1 MQPDRKLQFL
11 EAVIREYVSTAEPVG
26 SGRLAEIF
34 DFRISPATIRLDL
47 AELEAEGFLTHPHTS
62 AGRIPTEKGYRL
74 FIEKFISTTEWNPAR
89 AAVQK
94 MEQVR
99 NDLED
104 CVRYAARLLTEA
116 TGEVALASAG
126 PEHVFYTG
134 LANLFAKPEFQNPLQ
149 VIAVSELL
157 DRVDDV
163 INDYMH
169 RSNGEPLV
177 YVGSE
182 NPFGSQCSTILVK
195 IQIAPRLEGLLGIV
209 GPMRM
214 DYQHNVA
221 VLRRMRGLVE
231 NSVR

>member
-1 MQPDRKLQFL
+1 MGFDRKEKIL
-11 EAVIREYVSTAEPVG
+11 EAVIREYVQTAEPVG

-47 AELEAEGFLTHPHTS
+47 AELEEEGLLTHPHTS

-74 FIEKFISTTEWNPAR
+74 FIEKFLSATEWNPAR
-89 AAVQK
+89 SAMQK

-99 NDLED
+99 NDFEN

-126 PEHVFYTG
+126 PDHVFYTG

-149 VIAVSELL
+149 VIEVSEVL
-157 DRVDDV
+157 DRVDDI
-163 INDYMH
+163 INDYM
-169 RSNGEPLV
+169 RQFSAEPHV

-182 NPFGSQCSTILVK
+182 NPFGPQCSTILVK
-195 IQIAPRLEGLLGIV
+195 IQIAPRVSGLLGLV

-221 VLRRMRGLVE
+221 VLRKMRGLVE
-231 NSVR
+231 NSIR